1 MLVTLMFGFH
11 IGEKQK
17 QKQKQKLPDLIS
29 ACDSLL
35 NENVSFLKQI
45 MMSNEK

>member
-11 IGEKQK
+11 IGEKK
-17 QKQKQKLPDLIS
+17 KKKKKLPDLIS
-29 ACDSLL
+29 ACDFLL

-45 MMSNEK
+45 MMSN